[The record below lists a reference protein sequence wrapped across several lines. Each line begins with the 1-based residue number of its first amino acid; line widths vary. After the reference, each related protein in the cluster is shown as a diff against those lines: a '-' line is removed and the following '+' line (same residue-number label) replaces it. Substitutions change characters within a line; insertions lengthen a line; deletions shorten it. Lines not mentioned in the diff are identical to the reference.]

1 MSSEGSQ
8 PELDA
13 LFLSRIRLGIM
24 SALAG
29 GDELDFT
36 FLKEALETTDGNLGA
51 HLSRLEEAGMIRS
64 RKRFIARRPNT
75 SYRISEHGRKAF
87 EAYVRSLAALLGL
100 EEGHK
105 SEG

>member
-1 MSSEGSQ
+1 MPREGSQ
-8 PELDA
+8 SALDA

-24 SALAG
+24 AALAG

-51 HLSRLEEAGMIRS
+51 HLRRLEEAGMIRS

-75 SYRISEHGRKAF
+75 AYRVTERGRRAF
-87 EAYVRSLAALLGL
+87 EAYVRNLAHLLGL
-100 EEGHK
+100 QEGGQAK
-105 SEG
+105 A